1 MFSLGASM
9 SAYDSQQWAAF
20 AAMSGQHALANPQ
33 AFQVGG
39 MDSNGMVLGAIPPG
53 YVRLAQASQASSVL
67 PSVSIHSA
75 SSPCGPHQTL
85 GYSIQPSAEDPI
97 SSRQMTNA
105 NLTSPYQLQQITHSG
120 SVSQALPLSHPSL
133 PYGQSFSYLQPLLP
147 SAPMC
152 NGSINPIQQCT
163 TGPVQQG
170 APADSIGNFDP
181 LKHFGALPHE
191 QNRRN
196 KPVITS
202 KTNLYILGLNESDTD
217 ETVRSLVKDVVEP
230 KSCKAILRNGT
241 CKGYGFIDC
250 ASAED
255 AEKAR
260 NHIMEYAKINGRKL
274 SAKFAHENEKDVFN
288 VYVKHL
294 PLDFTKEKLEELFQ
308 NYGKIVSVRLMEN
321 NDHLTGN
328 GFVRYAQAED
338 AKNAIDKMN
347 AEKLILNGNTAPVVC
362 KLADKTTN
370 RRRGPTTPVAAAL
383 MLQTSV
389 PLSHLQ
395 RQNLTTNHAAS
406 LQRNT
411 MALAQNPQQSPFIP
425 TVPLAAQLRSPMS
438 QPHVFLHNIQTPT
451 ASPQARGVLSPS
463 LIPNGTSNPSMR
475 PLLFPWLPFHALHTV
490 IGPPPNT
497 QNSLSF
503 PTNQNPTNLAA
514 ARAYATSV
522 DNVNKF
528 RSNLFEV
535 RVPNIPPGSSYVHND
550 NVAGDQS
557 SVNGVQQLP
566 QLSSLPPT
574 LQYTPS
580 YAQPH
585 NIYPTIGCTYATP
598 GAPLLSTLQSYNSLA
613 STQHTYQ
620 LSHPNETTT
629 KASPVFAS
637 QQQLNTHVS
646 LPTLDSLAS
655 INPVVSD
662 LQALSIKSTVT
673 PQPSTTS
680 DRMHYLGIL
689 FHASSDE
696 ASKIKP
702 NPLYS
707 QGSYTMKKSSSCRGS
722 SNSPGHKD
730 VKQGVTDSELI
741 HQGSNSQLSA
751 NVESPNVSALNAS
764 TLANV
769 PASSSDVSQPDE
781 KLNGVGSVELETN
794 ELSSGS
800 ESRRRLSECAPN
812 EEKVG
817 QSQKKKPLT

>member
-39 MDSNGMVLGAIPPG
+39 VDSNGMVLGAIPPG

-85 GYSIQPSAEDPI
+85 GYSIHPSAEDPI
-97 SSRQMTNA
+97 SNRQVTNA
-105 NLTSPYQLQQITHSG
+105 NLTSPYQLQQLTHTG
-120 SVSQALPLSHPSL
+120 SVSQALPLSHPSI

-152 NGSINPIQQCT
+152 NGSMNPIQQCT
-163 TGPVQQG
+163 TGTVQQG
-170 APADSIGNFDP
+170 APADSIGNFDSF
-181 LKHFGALPHE
+181 KHFGALPHE

-196 KPVITS
+196 KPVITL
-202 KTNLYILGLNESDTD
+202 KKKLYITSLDESDTD
-217 ETVRSLVKDVVEP
+217 GIVRSLVKDFVEP

-274 SAKFAHENEKDVFN
+274 SAKFAHENEKDVYN

-383 MLQTSV
+383 MLQTHV

-425 TVPLAAQLRSPMS
+425 TVPLTAQLRSPMS

-490 IGPPPNT
+490 VGPPPNT

-503 PTNQNPTNLAA
+503 PTNQNPTSLAA

-535 RVPNIPPGSSYVHND
+535 RVPNVPHGSNYVHNE

-557 SVNGVQQLP
+557 SANGVQQLP

-585 NIYPTIGCTYATP
+585 NIY
-598 GAPLLSTLQSYNSLA
+598 
-613 STQHTYQ
+613 
-620 LSHPNETTT
+620 
-629 KASPVFAS
+629 
-637 QQQLNTHVS
+637 QQLNTHIG

-655 INPVVSD
+655 TNPVVSD

-689 FHASSDE
+689 FHAGSDE

-707 QGSYTMKKSSSCRGS
+707 QGSYAVRKSNSCRGS

-730 VKQGVTDSELI
+730 VKQSVADSELI

-751 NVESPNVSALNAS
+751 NVESQIVSALNAS
-764 TLANV
+764 TLSDA
-769 PASSSDVSQPDE
+769 PASSSDVSKPDD
-781 KLNGVGSVELETN
+781 KLNGVGSVELGTN

-800 ESRRRLSECAPN
+800 ESHRCLSECAPN
-812 EEKVG
+812 EEKIG
-817 QSQKKKPLT
+817 QSQKKNPVT